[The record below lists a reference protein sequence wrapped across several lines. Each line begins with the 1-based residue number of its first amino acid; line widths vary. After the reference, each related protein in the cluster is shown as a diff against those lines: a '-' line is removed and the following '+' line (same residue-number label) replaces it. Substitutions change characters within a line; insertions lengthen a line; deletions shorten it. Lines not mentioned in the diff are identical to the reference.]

1 MPKRPK
7 GRDREKLRSVEEQ
20 LGNVRIL
27 PASEMAKLLNEK
39 LGIPI
44 EASREVLFGEEE
56 IKFHRT
62 FRVRADPMQELAGVW
77 TANNLP
83 AEDIARIL
91 EIASEAFDDAD
102 RARRWLEEPNIQA
115 GNKPPVS
122 LIGTPEGF
130 AAVESVLRQIQYGVF
145 G

>member
-1 MPKRPK
+1 
-7 GRDREKLRSVEEQ
+7 
-20 LGNVRIL
+20 
-27 PASEMAKLLNEK
+27 
-39 LGIPI
+39 
-44 EASREVLFGEEE
+44 
-56 IKFHRT
+56 
-62 FRVRADPMQELAGVW
+62 MQELAGVW

-102 RARRWLEEPNIQA
+102 RARRWLEEPNIQT